1 MIWNF
6 VESFVR
12 LLSTAR
18 TTSGRKIQSSK
29 DPANGCSPAMAI
41 ARRPAHFLLVDQ
53 APEADVENGQ
63 LRIPD
68 RPGLG
73 INLVPDRVGPFLWT
87 EVGL

>member
-1 MIWNF
+1 
-6 VESFVR
+6 
-12 LLSTAR
+12 
-18 TTSGRKIQSSK
+18 
-29 DPANGCSPAMAI
+29 MAI